1 MKTLFSILLFVCCT
15 TTAVAQ
21 QDSLFQ
27 LRKTLKIT
35 GVQLAV
41 DNLENL
47 YVLSNN
53 EQLKKYSATGDSIAV
68 YNEVKRFGKLHTI
81 DVSNPLKLLLY
92 YKDFSTIVIL
102 DRLLGLRA
110 SLDLRRHNI
119 QQASAIGLSY
129 DNNVWVFDAL
139 NYKLKKLDE
148 QGNQL
153 METEDFRSLFN
164 TGFQPTT
171 IIDQNNSVYL
181 YDPAVGVYQF
191 DHFGTFQKR
200 YPITKWQ
207 NIAIAGKHIVG
218 ILGNALNAYNTSTL
232 LQQQY
237 QFPSSFG
244 SFSQYI
250 ISNTALF
257 GLGSEGVHVYSFRF

>member
-1 MKTLFSILLFVCCT
+1 MKTFFYILVGVFCT
-15 TTAVAQ
+15 TTAAA

-27 LRKTLKIT
+27 LRKTLRIT
-35 GVQLAV
+35 GAQLAV
-41 DNLENL
+41 DNLDNL
-47 YVLSNN
+47 YVLNNN
-53 EQLKKYSATGDSIAV
+53 EQLKKYSPTGDSIAV

-92 YKDFSTIVIL
+92 YKDFSTVVIL

-129 DNNVWVFDAL
+129 DNNVWVFDAF
-139 NYKLKKLDE
+139 NNKLKKLDE

-153 METEDFRSLFN
+153 METEDFRNLFN
-164 TGFQPTT
+164 TRFQPTT

-181 YDPAVGVYQF
+181 YDPAEGVYQF
-191 DHFGTFQKR
+191 DHFGTFQKKHS
-200 YPITKWQ
+200 ITKWR
-207 NIAIAGKHIVG
+207 NIAIVGKHIVG
-218 ILGNALNAYNTSTL
+218 ITGNALAAYNTSTL

-250 ISNTALF
+250 IANTALF
-257 GLGSEGVHVYSFRF
+257 GLGEEGVQVYSFRF

>member
-1 MKTLFSILLFVCCT
+1 LKTFSYILAFLFCT
-15 TTAVAQ
+15 TSAVA

-27 LRKTLKIT
+27 LRKTVKVT
-35 GVQLAV
+35 GGQLAV
-41 DNLENL
+41 DNLDNL
-47 YVLSNN
+47 YILNN
-53 EQLKKYSATGDSIAV
+53 EQLKKYNANGDSIAV
-68 YNEVKRFGKLHTI
+68 YNEMKRFGKLHTI
-81 DVSNPLKLLLY
+81 DVSNPLKLILY
-92 YKDFSTIVIL
+92 YKDFSTVVFL

-129 DNNVWVFDAL
+129 DNNIWVFDAF
-139 NYKLKKLDE
+139 NNKLKKLDE
-148 QGNQL
+148 QGNLL
-153 METEDFRSLFN
+153 METDDFRTLFN
-164 TGFQPTT
+164 TSFQPIT

-191 DHFGTFQKR
+191 DHFGTFQKKHT
-200 YPITKWQ
+200 ITKWK
-207 NIAIAGKHIVG
+207 NIAVVGKHIVG
-218 ILGNALNAYNTSTL
+218 STGNVLNAYNTSTL

-250 ISNTALF
+250 IGNTALF
-257 GLGSEGVHVYSFRF
+257 GLDKDGVHVYSFRF

>member
-1 MKTLFSILLFVCCT
+1 MRKLSYIFLFLLCT
-15 TTAVAQ
+15 STAKA

-27 LRKTLKIT
+27 LRNTLKVT
-35 GVQLAV
+35 GAQLAV
-41 DNLENL
+41 DNLDNL
-47 YVLSNN
+47 YVLNNN
-53 EQLKKYSATGDSIAV
+53 EQLKKYSANGDSIAV

-92 YKDFSTIVIL
+92 YKDFSTVVFL
-102 DRLLGLRA
+102 DRVLGLRA

-119 QQASAIGLSY
+119 PQASAIGLSY

-139 NYKLKKLDE
+139 NNKLKKLDE
-148 QGNQL
+148 QGNL
-153 METEDFRSLFN
+153 LLETEDFRTLFN
-164 TGFQPTT
+164 TSFQPIT

-200 YPITKWQ
+200 HPITKWK
-207 NIAIAGKHIVG
+207 NIAIVGKHIVG
-218 ILGNALNAYNTSTL
+218 ITGNALYAYNTSTL
-232 LQQQY
+232 LQRQY

-250 ISNTALF
+250 IANTALF
-257 GLGSEGVHVYSFRF
+257 GLSQDGVQVYSFRF

>member
-1 MKTLFSILLFVCCT
+1 MKTLFYILLCFFCT
-15 TTAVAQ
+15 TTAAA

-27 LRKTLKIT
+27 LRKTLKVT
-35 GVQLAV
+35 GAQLAV
-41 DNLENL
+41 DNLGNL
-47 YVLSNN
+47 YVLNNN
-53 EQLKKYSATGDSIAV
+53 EQLKKYSPTGDSIAV

-92 YKDFSTIVIL
+92 YKDFSTVVIL

-139 NYKLKKLDE
+139 NNKLKKLDE
-148 QGNQL
+148 QGNLL
-153 METEDFRSLFN
+153 MESEDFRSLFN
-164 TGFQPTT
+164 TRFQPTT
-171 IIDQNNSVYL
+171 IIDQNNSLYL

-191 DHFGTFQKR
+191 DHFGTLQKKH
-200 YPITKWQ
+200 PITQWQ
-207 NIAIAGKHIVG
+207 NIAIVGKHIVG
-218 ILGNALNAYNTSTL
+218 ITGSALVVYNTSTL

-250 ISNTALF
+250 IGNTALF
-257 GLGSEGVHVYSFRF
+257 GLRQDGVQVYSFRF

>member
-1 MKTLFSILLFVCCT
+1 MRTLSYIILFLLCT
-15 TTAVAQ
+15 STAKA
-21 QDSLFQ
+21 QDSLFR

-35 GVQLAV
+35 GAQLAV
-41 DNLENL
+41 DNLDNL

-53 EQLKKYSATGDSIAV
+53 EQLKKFSPNGDSIAV
-68 YNEVKRFGKLHTI
+68 YNEVKRFGKLHTL
-81 DVSNPLKLLLY
+81 DATNPLKLLLY
-92 YKDFSTIVIL
+92 YKDFATVVIL
-102 DRLLGLRA
+102 DRVLGLRA

-129 DNNVWVFDAL
+129 DNNIWVFDAL
-139 NYKLKKLDE
+139 NNKLKKVDE

-153 METEDFRSLFN
+153 METEDFRALFN
-164 TGFQPTT
+164 TSFQPTT
-171 IIDQNNSVYL
+171 IIDQNNSLYL
-181 YDPAVGVYQF
+181 YDPAIGVYQF
-191 DHFGTFQKR
+191 DHFGTFQKK

-207 NIAIAGKHIVG
+207 NIAVVGKHIVG
-218 ILGNALNAYNTSTL
+218 ITGSALHAFNTSTL

-250 ISNTALF
+250 IGNTALF
-257 GLGSEGVHVYSFRF
+257 GLGKESVQVYSFQF

>member
-1 MKTLFSILLFVCCT
+1 LKTLFYILFCFFCT
-15 TTAVAQ
+15 TKAAA

-27 LRKTLKIT
+27 LRKTLKVT
-35 GVQLAV
+35 GAQLAV
-41 DNLENL
+41 DNLGNL
-47 YVLSNN
+47 YVLNNN
-53 EQLKKYSATGDSIAV
+53 EQLKKYSSTGDSIAV

-92 YKDFSTIVIL
+92 YKDFSTVVIL
-102 DRLLGLRA
+102 DRVLGLRA

-129 DNNVWVFDAL
+129 DSNVWVFDAL
-139 NYKLKKLDE
+139 NNKLKKLDE
-148 QGNQL
+148 QGNLL

-164 TGFQPTT
+164 TRFQPTT

-181 YDPAVGVYQF
+181 YDPAAGVYQF
-191 DHFGTFQKR
+191 DHFGTFQKKH
-200 YPITKWQ
+200 PITKWQ
-207 NIAIAGKHIVG
+207 NIAIVGKHIVG
-218 ILGNALNAYNTSTL
+218 ITGNALAAYNTSTL
-232 LQQQY
+232 LEQQY

-250 ISNTALF
+250 IGNTALF
-257 GLGSEGVHVYSFRF
+257 GLAQDSVHVYSFRF

>member
-1 MKTLFSILLFVCCT
+1 MKTVFYIFTFLFCT

-27 LRKTLKIT
+27 LRKTLKVT
-35 GVQLAV
+35 GAQLAV
-41 DNLENL
+41 DKLDNL

-53 EQLKKYSATGDSIAV
+53 EQLKKYSPNGDSIAV

-92 YKDFSTIVIL
+92 YKDFSTVVIL

-110 SLDLRRHNI
+110 SLDLRRHSI

-129 DNNVWVFDAL
+129 DNNLWVFDAL
-139 NYKLKKLDE
+139 NNKLKKLDE
-148 QGNQL
+148 QGNLL
-153 METEDFRSLFN
+153 METADFRTLFN
-164 TGFQPTT
+164 SRFQPTT

-191 DHFGTFQKR
+191 DHFGTFQKKHA
-200 YPITKWQ
+200 ITKWQ
-207 NIAIAGKHIVG
+207 NIAVVGKHIIG
-218 ILGNALNAYNTSTL
+218 IAGNTLVAYNTSTL
-232 LQQQY
+232 LQQHY

-250 ISNTALF
+250 IGNTALF
-257 GLGSEGVHVYSFRF
+257 GLSKDGVQVYSFRF